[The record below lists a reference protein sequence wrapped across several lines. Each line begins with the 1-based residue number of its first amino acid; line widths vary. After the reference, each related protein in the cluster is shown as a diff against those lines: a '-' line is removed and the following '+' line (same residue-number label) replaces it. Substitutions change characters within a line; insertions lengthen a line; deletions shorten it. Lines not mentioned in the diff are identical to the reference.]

1 MALTRITDPLTEP
14 VSVEEVHGILN
25 LDADLTADDA
35 LLGMLITGAREYAE
49 AYCNRSFNTQV
60 WRMERDTFG
69 EAFVTLERTPVAS
82 IDSIKYLD
90 MARNWQTITLPGTPG
105 QTSTASYEQK
115 FALALDGVVA
125 RLSPAFGYIWPIALP
140 QIGAVQITYTAG
152 YGDKPENVPA
162 GIRNWIKMRVATQY
176 QNREEVAITSRGKID
191 ALPYVDRLLDP
202 WVVRLA

>member
-1 MALTRITDPLTEP
+1 VALTRITDPAIEP
-14 VSVEEVHGILN
+14 VSVEEVKGQLN

-60 WRMERDTFG
+60 WRMERDTFSD
-69 EAFVTLERTPVAS
+69 AMVCFERAPVVS
-82 IDSIKYLD
+82 VDSIKYLD
-90 MARNWQTITLPGTPG
+90 MGRNWQTITQPGTVG
-105 QTSTASYEQK
+105 QTTTDGYDRK
-115 FALALDGVVA
+115 FALALDGAVA
-125 RLSPAFGYIWPIALP
+125 RMSPAFGYIWPITLP

-152 YGDKPENVPA
+152 YGDKPENVPT